1 MACASR
7 ASNSVGLN
15 RSASRERKKITSK
28 HDPYAALRF
37 RDFRLFLFGRM
48 LGVIGWQ
55 MLQVALGWELYERTH
70 SALALGLVG
79 LVTAIPV
86 VVLALPAGH
95 LADRMDRKKIVIAAQ
110 MVFVSMS
117 LSLSFLS
124 HIAGPIALI
133 FAILLVRGTAQAY
146 NNPARSALLPRLVPA
161 DVFANAVT
169 WSSSGFQIAAVV
181 GPAIGGA
188 VIAIEHRAT
197 WAYLIDAALTTTYMF
212 MLIAIRGDLVPKS
225 EISTA
230 TLKPRER
237 MTFKSL
243 GAGMRF
249 VYETKVILAAIT
261 LDLFAVLFGGA
272 TALLPIFAKDILQ
285 VGPEGLGWLRAAPS
299 VGALVVMLTIAHRPP
314 MQRTGWSLILSV
326 AGFGLATIIFGLSR
340 SFYLS
345 MAMLLLL
352 GGLDGISMV
361 IRGTLVQLWTP
372 DEMRGRV
379 SAVNSVFID
388 MSNELGGFESGALA
402 AAVGPVVAVVG
413 GGIGT
418 VIVVASVAWAWP
430 ELRKLGPMTPPALR

>member
-1 MACASR
+1 
-7 ASNSVGLN
+7 
-15 RSASRERKKITSK
+15 
-28 HDPYAALRF
+28 
-37 RDFRLFLFGRM
+37 
-48 LGVIGWQ
+48 

-95 LADRMDRKKIVIAAQ
+95 LADRMDRKKIVIMAQ
-110 MVFVSMS
+110 MVFVAMS
-117 LSLSFLS
+117 LSLAALS
-124 HIAGPIALI
+124 YAAGPIFLM

-146 NNPARSALLPRLVPA
+146 NNPARSALLPRLVPPG
-161 DVFANAVT
+161 VFANAVT
-169 WSSSGFQIAAVV
+169 WSSSGFQIAAVI
-181 GPAIGGA
+181 GPAIGGL

-197 WAYLIDAALTTTYMF
+197 DAYIIDAALTSIYF
-212 MLIAIRGDLVPKS
+212 VMLLGIRGDAVPKG
-225 EISTA
+225 EA
-230 TLKPRER
+230 ANALKPRER
-237 MTFKSL
+237 MTIESL
-243 GAGMRF
+243 VAGMRF
-249 VYETKVILAAIT
+249 VRDTKVILAALT

-272 TALLPIFAKDILQ
+272 TALLPIFAKDVLQ
-285 VGPEGLGWLRAAPS
+285 FGPEGLGWLRAAPS
-299 VGALVVMLTIAHRPP
+299 VGALVVMMTIAHRPP
-314 MQRTGWSLILSV
+314 MQRTGWNLILAV
-326 AGFGLATIIFGLSR
+326 AGFGIATVVFGLSR

-352 GGLDGISMV
+352 GGLDGISMI

-402 AAVGPVVAVVG
+402 AAVGPIAAVVG

-418 VIVVASVAWAWP
+418 IIVVAGVAWAWP
-430 ELRKLGPMTPPALR
+430 ELRRLGTMTPPAPAH

>member
-1 MACASR
+1 
-7 ASNSVGLN
+7 
-15 RSASRERKKITSK
+15 
-28 HDPYAALRF
+28 
-37 RDFRLFLFGRM
+37 M

-86 VVLALPAGH
+86 VLLALPAGH
-95 LADRMDRKKIVIAAQ
+95 LADRMDRKKIVVGAQ
-110 MVFVSMS
+110 VVFVLMS

-124 HIAGPIALI
+124 HIAGPIWII

-161 DVFANAVT
+161 EVFGNAVT
-169 WSSSGFQIAAVV
+169 WSSSGFQTAAVV
-181 GPAIGGA
+181 GPALGGL
-188 VIAIEHRAT
+188 VIALEHRAT
-197 WAYLIDAALTTTYMF
+197 GAYLIDAILTTTYLV
-212 MLIAIRGDLVPKS
+212 MLLAIRGDLVTS
-225 EISTA
+225 VAA
-230 TLKPRER
+230 TSAMALKPREP

-243 GAGMRF
+243 IAGMKF
-249 VYETKVILAAIT
+249 VKDTKVILAALT

-272 TALLPIFAKDILQ
+272 TALLPIFAKDILH
-285 VGPEGLGWLRAAPS
+285 VGPDGLGWLRAAPS
-299 VGALVVMLTIAHRPP
+299 IGALIVMMTIAHRPP
-314 MQRTGWSLILSV
+314 MQRTGWTLILAV
-326 AGFGLATIIFGLSR
+326 TGFGIATIVFGLSR
-340 SFYLS
+340 SFGLS
-345 MAMLLLL
+345 MAMLFIL
-352 GGLDGISMV
+352 GGLDGISMI

-418 VIVVASVAWAWP
+418 VLVVGGVAWAWP
-430 ELRKLGPMTPPALR
+430 ELRKLRELSPPN